1 MQLPSNRKGW
11 LKLAAV
17 LVAVVVAYFLV
28 KRALPDVDA
37 QNLLEDV
44 AVGLGAWTYLIVAV
58 LAFLETGAFVGL
70 VAPGETFVVLAGAV
84 AGQGATSV
92 VLTIGIVWFA
102 AFMGDTASYLLG
114 EKLGRDFILEHG
126 HRVRITRERFAQVE
140 RYFDSHGGKT
150 ILIGRFIG
158 LVRALA
164 PFIAGSSGMRYRAM
178 APYSILGTG
187 LWATTFTL
195 LGYFASKNID
205 AVLSNSEHVL
215 LAFATIVALVVGTIV
230 LVRFLRERANRD
242 KVERWMQERRG
253 FRSIL
258 ALGRTVSPQ
267 ARFLAQRVTPGDL
280 GLELTSALAA
290 LAVGSYI
297 FIALGMLFHDD
308 PGATVTDRA
317 TIDFCERI
325 TTDWLTTLAKV
336 VTVLGTTPAVMLATL
351 VAAVWLGSRRYWL
364 ELVVLV
370 LGTILILIGTP
381 IAKEVV
387 DRPRPDGAL
396 IDAGGSSYPSGHASH
411 SIIYVWIALMISV
424 RAKAGLTRGTAI
436 VVAGIVLAAAIGLS
450 RVYLRVHYLS
460 DVTGGWAFGV
470 TVFALLASVAVIV
483 SYFRQDERR
492 VD

>member
-1 MQLPSNRKGW
+1 MQLPTDRRGW
-11 LKLAAV
+11 VKLAAV
-17 LVAVVVAYFLV
+17 AVAAIAAFMLI
-28 KRALPDVDA
+28 KRALPDFDA
-37 QNLLEDV
+37 QDVLEDIS
-44 AVGLGAWTYLIVAV
+44 GKLGAWTYAIVAV

-84 AGQGATSV
+84 AGQGETSV

-102 AFMGDTASYLLG
+102 AFMGDTVSYVLG

-187 LWATTFTL
+187 LWATAFVL

-215 LAFATIVALVVGTIV
+215 LAFAIIVGLIVGTIV
-230 LVRFLRERANRD
+230 AVRFLREPENRD
-242 KVERWMQERRG
+242 KVERWMQQRRG

-258 ALGRTVSPQ
+258 ALGKSVSPQ

-290 LAVGSYI
+290 LAVGSYL
-297 FIALGMLFHDD
+297 FIALGMLVHDQ
-308 PGATVTDRA
+308 PGATVTDQA
-317 TIDFCERI
+317 LIDFCARI
-325 TTDWLTTLAKV
+325 TTDWLTSLSKV
-336 VTVLGTTPAVMLATL
+336 VTALGTTPAVLVATL
-351 VAAVWLGSRRYWL
+351 AAAVWLGL
-364 ELVVLV
+364 E
-370 LGTILILIGTP
+370 GIGWSWWC
-381 IAKEVV
+381 
-387 DRPRPDGAL
+387 
-396 IDAGGSSYPSGHASH
+396 SSSAPP
-411 SIIYVWIALMISV
+411 
-424 RAKAGLTRGTAI
+424 
-436 VVAGIVLAAAIGLS
+436 
-450 RVYLRVHYLS
+450 
-460 DVTGGWAFGV
+460 
-470 TVFALLASVAVIV
+470 
-483 SYFRQDERR
+483 
-492 VD
+492 

>member
-1 MQLPSNRKGW
+1 MQLPTDRRGW
-11 LKLAAV
+11 VKLAAV
-17 LVAVVVAYFLV
+17 AVAAIAAFMLI
-28 KRALPDVDA
+28 KRALPDFDA
-37 QNLLEDV
+37 QDVLEDIS
-44 AVGLGAWTYLIVAV
+44 GKLGAWTYAIVAV

-84 AGQGATSV
+84 AGQGETSV

-102 AFMGDTASYLLG
+102 AFMGDTVSYVLG

-187 LWATTFTL
+187 LWATAFVL

-215 LAFATIVALVVGTIV
+215 LAFAIIVGLIVGAIVA
-230 LVRFLRERANRD
+230 VRFLREPENRD
-242 KVERWMQERRG
+242 KVERWMQQRRG

-258 ALGRTVSPQ
+258 ALGKSVSPQ

-290 LAVGSYI
+290 LAVGSYL
-297 FIALGMLFHDD
+297 FIALGMLVHDQ
-308 PGATVTDRA
+308 PGATVTDQA
-317 TIDFCERI
+317 LIDFCARI
-325 TTDWLTTLAKV
+325 TTDWLTSLSKV
-336 VTVLGTTPAVMLATL
+336 VTALGTTPAVLVATL
-351 VAAVWLGSRRYWL
+351 AAAVWLGLRRHWL
-364 ELVVLV
+364 ELVVLLV
-370 LGTILILIGTP
+370 GAALILIGTP
-381 IAKEVV
+381 IAKEIV

-396 IDAGGSSYPSGHASH
+396 VDAGGPSYPSGHASH

-424 RAKAGLTRGTAI
+424 RAKVGLTRGTAI
-436 VVAGIVLAAAIGLS
+436 VVAGIALAAAIGLS

-470 TVFALLASVAVIV
+470 TVYALLAAVAVLV
-483 SYFRQDERR
+483 SYFRQDGQR